1 MATRNRNFWNDF
13 RMQEQKN
20 NFMKHLFILLS
31 ITTLLTSCI
40 AVQEAQNVVELSQ
53 QHNRIAVMPIDA
65 TVERKLWM
73 NQEKYNE
80 LNKSKSEETQQ
91 RIYNFMQF
99 YSRNGSIHAE
109 IMSPDEV
116 NSILHGA
123 GYPITKFT
131 NNDLCSLLQVDAIIY
146 GQIEV
151 REPVSEVAAMA
162 ISNTY
167 SNAMV
172 ITNIVQ
178 LTLNLYDAK
187 SAKQIWN
194 TQQVNRGQMG
204 SIKENMQ
211 RQVCRRAVR
220 NLPYNLKKR
229 RYKKAYEAMGGF

>member
-1 MATRNRNFWNDF
+1 
-13 RMQEQKN
+13 
-20 NFMKHLFILLS
+20 MKHLFILLS
-31 ITTLLTSCI
+31 ITTILTSCV

-53 QHNRIAVMPIDA
+53 MHNRIAVVPIDA

-80 LNKSKSEETQQ
+80 LNLSKSEETQQ

-109 IMSPDEV
+109 IMSPEEV
-116 NSILHGA
+116 NSILRGA
-123 GYPITKFT
+123 GFPNTKFT
-131 NNDLCSLLQVDAIIY
+131 NNDLCSLLRVDAIIY

-151 REPVSEVAAMA
+151 REPVSEVTAMA

-187 SAKQIWN
+187 SATQIWN

-229 RYKKAYEAMGGF
+229 RYKKAYEEMGGF

>member
-1 MATRNRNFWNDF
+1 
-13 RMQEQKN
+13 
-20 NFMKHLFILLS
+20 MKHLFILLS
-31 ITTLLTSCI
+31 ITTLLTSCV

-53 QHNRIAVMPIDA
+53 MHNRIAVVPIDA

-80 LNKSKSEETQQ
+80 LNLSKSEETQQ

-109 IMSPDEV
+109 IMSPEEV
-116 NSILHGA
+116 NSILRGA
-123 GYPITKFT
+123 GFPTTKFT
-131 NNDLCSLLQVDAIIY
+131 NNDLCSLLRVDAIIY

-151 REPVSEVAAMA
+151 REPVSEVTAMA

-167 SNAMV
+167 SNTMV

-187 SAKQIWN
+187 SATQIWN

-229 RYKKAYEAMGGF
+229 RYKKAYEEMGGF

>member
-1 MATRNRNFWNDF
+1 
-13 RMQEQKN
+13 MQEQKN
-20 NFMKHLFILLS
+20 NIMRLLFTLFALS
-31 ITTLLTSCI
+31 LTLFSCI
-40 AVQEAQNVVELSQ
+40 SVQEAANVVELAQ
-53 QHNRIAVMPIDA
+53 AHTRIAVVPIDA
-65 TVERKLWM
+65 TVERKIWM
-73 NQEKYNE
+73 TQDKYNE

-116 NSILHGA
+116 NSILFGA
-123 GYPITKFT
+123 GFPTTKFT
-131 NNDLCSLLQVDAIIY
+131 NNDLCSLLHVDAIIF

-162 ISNTY
+162 INNAY
-167 SNAMV
+167 GNAMV

-211 RQVCRRAVR
+211 REVCRRAVR

-229 RYKKAYEAMGGF
+229 RYKKAYEQLNGF

>member
-1 MATRNRNFWNDF
+1 M
-13 RMQEQKN
+13 
-20 NFMKHLFILLS
+20 H
-31 ITTLLTSCI
+31 
-40 AVQEAQNVVELSQ
+40 
-53 QHNRIAVMPIDA
+53 
-65 TVERKLWM
+65 
-73 NQEKYNE
+73 
-80 LNKSKSEETQQ
+80 
-91 RIYNFMQF
+91 
-99 YSRNGSIHAE
+99 
-109 IMSPDEV
+109 
-116 NSILHGA
+116 
-123 GYPITKFT
+123 
-131 NNDLCSLLQVDAIIY
+131 VDAIIF

-162 ISNTY
+162 INNAY

-229 RYKKAYEAMGGF
+229 RYKKAYEQLNGF

>member
-1 MATRNRNFWNDF
+1 
-13 RMQEQKN
+13 MQDPKN
-20 NFMKHLFILLS
+20 NIMRLLFTLFALS
-31 ITTLLTSCI
+31 LTLFSCI
-40 AVQEAQNVVELSQ
+40 SVQEAANVVELAQ
-53 QHNRIAVMPIDA
+53 AHTRIAVVPIDA
-65 TVERKLWM
+65 TVERKIWM
-73 NQEKYNE
+73 TQDKYNE
-80 LNKSKSEETQQ
+80 LNK
-91 RIYNFMQF
+91 
-99 YSRNGSIHAE
+99 AE

-116 NSILHGA
+116 NSILFGA
-123 GYPITKFT
+123 GFPTTKFT
-131 NNDLCSLLQVDAIIY
+131 NNDLCSLLHVDAIIF

-162 ISNTY
+162 INNAY

-229 RYKKAYEAMGGF
+229 RYKKAYEQLNGF